1 VPPATSPPPAGG
13 RAQLALLPLI
23 SLVAGWRI
31 HQPFERQ
38 RGQAQA
44 RLMSL
49 AERWTTQVENWLAQF
64 MAQASFLSSS
74 PLFADQ
80 FVAWVDHGDQGDQGG
95 ATGC

>member
-1 VPPATSPPPAGG
+1 
-13 RAQLALLPLI
+13 
-23 SLVAGWRI
+23 
-31 HQPFERQ
+31 
-38 RGQAQA
+38 
-44 RLMSL
+44 MSL